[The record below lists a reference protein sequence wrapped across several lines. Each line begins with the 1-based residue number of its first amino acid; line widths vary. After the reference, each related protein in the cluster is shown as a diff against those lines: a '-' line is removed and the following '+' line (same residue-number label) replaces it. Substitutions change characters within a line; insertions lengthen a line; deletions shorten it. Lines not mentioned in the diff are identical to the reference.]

1 MTGLNELLNIRQ
13 PDNSFDYQSAG
24 KTLHTGIEFG
34 VTAKPNEQFWFRFG
48 GTTTIHKFEDFEI
61 SKNPADTYKNLQGFE
76 MPSSPKWSWNTEL
89 SYYPKWF
96 KNFRTSLEW
105 QHVSGWYQNQ
115 INTVRYEGFNLLNYR
130 VGHKWKG
137 LEVYSNIM
145 NITNE
150 LFAYAATRGNNTTD
164 RTTFNPGA
172 PRTYVLGIQY
182 NFVGKK

>member
-1 MTGLNELLNIRQ
+1 NIRQ

-89 SYYPKWF
+89 S
-96 KNFRTSLEW
+96 
-105 QHVSGWYQNQ
+105 
-115 INTVRYEGFNLLNYR
+115 
-130 VGHKWKG
+130 
-137 LEVYSNIM
+137 
-145 NITNE
+145 
-150 LFAYAATRGNNTTD
+150 
-164 RTTFNPGA
+164 
-172 PRTYVLGIQY
+172 
-182 NFVGKK
+182 